1 MPRSDM
7 REESEYMIPEE
18 TPVPVR
24 LMEVE
29 VKEFQS
35 RDRETK
41 ELQFDKK
48 TGDPVMYQKW
58 NWNFQVCDGPYAGV
72 NINKL
77 TPPYISTRDDNL
89 VRIYAETLTGKKWGE
104 SEGINTDDLIGLRA
118 IATVKHQTPRPKKN
132 GDGMWYG
139 LDIADLFPA
148 DALGDEDPPF

>member
-1 MPRSDM
+1 M
-7 REESEYMIPEE
+7 RVESEYMIPEE

-24 LMEVE
+24 LQEVE

-41 ELQFDKK
+41 ALQFDPK

-72 NINKL
+72 NLNKL

-89 VRIYAETLTGKKWGE
+89 VRIYAETLTGKTWGE
-104 SEGINTDDLIGLRA
+104 SEGINTDDLVGLRA
-118 IATVKHQTPRPKKN
+118 IATVKHQPPRPKKN

-139 LDIADLFPA
+139 LDIADLYPA